1 MNNLIFACITML
13 FSATVQAQSPA
24 PCVKIGY
31 ADMSYIFSK
40 MPAAKQIEAELKS
53 LETQLKNQLEI
64 KRTEL
69 QKKSDD
75 FKKYGPTMIATVRQN
90 TLRELELLNNNLVKF
105 QGEAEATL
113 QQKHAQLMEPLY
125 KDLGK
130 AIEEVAKEDGLAYIL
145 NPGTADADMILYADE
160 KYNVSD
166 LVLKKLLAGTA
177 PKPLPE

>member
-1 MNNLIFACITML
+1 
-13 FSATVQAQSPA
+13 
-24 PCVKIGY
+24 VKIGY